1 MTTPTIHRVDP
12 ELVEAY
18 RGVSPSIIGHWHR
31 VRFMDHGIK
40 PLLPGTFLV
49 GPAVT
54 IRAPHMDIA
63 GLRGLMDAA
72 QPGDVIVVDQVGE
85 REHACV
91 GEFRALFSI
100 RAGHAGFVIDGAVC
114 DVVELRR
121 MGYPVF
127 TRTVSALVGKPLD
140 VDGEVQRPIVCGGVV
155 VHPGELIVAD
165 DNGVCVLSETEARDL
180 LPKVRAAL
188 EREAG
193 MREGFAEE
201 YRRFARG
208 EQSR

>member
-1 MTTPTIHRVDP
+1 MTDPTIRRIDP

-18 RGVSPSIIGHWHR
+18 RGVSPSIIGHWHKL
-31 VRFMDHGIK
+31 RFMDHGIK
-40 PLLPGTFLV
+40 PLLPDTFLV
-49 GPAVT
+49 GPAFTV
-54 IRAPHMDIA
+54 RAPHLDLSA
-63 GLRGLMDAA
+63 LKGVVDGA

-85 REHACV
+85 REHACL

-127 TRTVSALVGKPLD
+127 TRNVSALVGKPLA
-140 VDGEVQRPIVCGGVV
+140 VDGEVQGPVVCGGVV
-155 VHPGELIVAD
+155 VHPGDLIVAD
-165 DNGVCVLSETEARDL
+165 DNGVCVLSQTEAREL

-193 MREGFAEE
+193 MRAGFAEE

-208 EQSR
+208 

>member
-1 MTTPTIHRVDP
+1 MTTPTVRRIDP

-18 RGVSPSIIGHWHR
+18 RGVSPSIIGHWHKL
-31 VRFMDHGIK
+31 RFMDHGIK
-40 PLLPGTFLV
+40 PLLPDTFLV
-49 GPAVT
+49 GPAFTV
-54 IRAPHMDIA
+54 RAPHLDLSA
-63 GLRGLMDAA
+63 LKGVVDGA

-85 REHACV
+85 REHACL

-127 TRTVSALVGKPLD
+127 TRNVSALVGKPLA
-140 VDGEVQRPIVCGGVV
+140 VDGEVQGPVVCGGVV
-155 VHPGELIVAD
+155 VHPGDLIVAD
-165 DNGVCVLSETEARDL
+165 DNGVCVLSETEAREL

-193 MREGFAEE
+193 MRAGFAEE

-208 EQSR
+208 

>member
-1 MTTPTIHRVDP
+1 MTANRVRPVDP
-12 ELVEAY
+12 ELVEAN
-18 RGVSPSIIGHWHR
+18 RSVSPSIIGHWCPR
-31 VRFMDHGIK
+31 
-40 PLLPGTFLV
+40 PLRGTRHQAAPARHLPG
-49 GPAVT
+49 
-54 IRAPHMDIA
+54 RAGGDLRATHMDIA
-63 GLRGLMDAA
+63 GVRGQMDAA
-72 QPGDVIVVDQVGE
+72 QPGDVIAVDQVGE

-91 GEFRALFSI
+91 GEFRALHAI
-100 RAGHAGFVIDGAVC
+100 RAGHASMVTYGAVS

-127 TRTVSALVGKPLD
+127 ARTVSALVGQPLD

-165 DNGVCVLSETEARDL
+165 DNGGCVLAENEAQVL

-193 MREGFAEE
+193 MREGFPEE
-201 YRRFARG
+201 GRRFARA
-208 EQSR
+208 